1 MASLPLLRQALYDVL
16 STIDDLS
23 VYTTTPETNPNYPAL
38 LIQPATA
45 TFTTALA
52 RQGGQ
57 DVYEF
62 DLVILVS
69 GADLQVAQE
78 ALDEYLVLSG
88 PRSVRQLINENPKLG
103 LVNDN
108 SRTTAR
114 IERME
119 AYGITQS
126 RDPEV
131 RDFGATLRLIVRTTG

>member
-1 MASLPLLRQALYDVL
+1 MASLPVLRQALYDVL
-16 STIDDLS
+16 SAIEDLS
-23 VYTTTPETNPNYPAL
+23 VYTFTPETNPNYPAL

-45 TFTTALA
+45 TFTTPLA
-52 RQGGQ
+52 RQTGQ

-69 GADLQVAQE
+69 GADLQLAQE

-88 PRSVRQLINENPKLG
+88 PRSVRQLINENSKLG
-103 LVNDN
+103 LVDDH

-126 RDPEV
+126 RNPDE

>member
-1 MASLPLLRQALYDVL
+1 MASLPELRQALYDVL
-16 STIDDLS
+16 SEIDDLS
-23 VYTTTPETNPNYPAL
+23 VYTTTPETGPNYPAL

-45 TFTTALA
+45 TFTTKLA

-69 GADLQVAQE
+69 GADLQVAQD

-88 PRSVRQLINENPKLG
+88 PRSVRQRINENPKLG
-103 LVNDN
+103 LDDD

-119 AYGITQS
+119 SYGITQS
-126 RDPEV
+126 REVEV
-131 RDFGATLRLIVRTTG
+131 RDFGAVLRLIVRTTE

>member
-1 MASLPLLRQALYDVL
+1 MASLPVLRQALYDVL
-16 STIDDLS
+16 STIDDLT

-52 RQGGQ
+52 RNSGQ

-69 GADLQVAQE
+69 GADVQIAQD

-88 PRSVRQLINENPKLG
+88 PNSIRQLINENPKLG
-103 LVNDN
+103 LANDS
-108 SRTTAR
+108 SRTTAH
-114 IERME
+114 IDRME
-119 AYGITQS
+119 SYGITQS
-126 RDPEV
+126 RDPQV
-131 RDFGATLRLIVRTTG
+131 RDFGAVLRLIVRTTG